1 MILLSA
7 TLLGKRRAELLR
19 ACLGSRRAAGTETGA
34 GQTYPALYD
43 TITAYYKMPTHTA
56 NYNGG
61 NYVTDSITSGNI
73 SAKNNTLHSW
83 IPTSPP
89 LWFPATGGKLL
100 ILKDSYANRFS
111 QFVINDYT
119 ETHLIDLCFYKD
131 SVTNCVEK
139 NGITQVLA
147 PYNIPVLHRIW
158 PSSKQ

>member
-19 ACLGSRRAAGTETGA
+19 ACLGSRRAAGTETGT

-73 SAKNNTLHSW
+73 SAEKTIRY
-83 IPTSPP
+83 IPE
-89 LWFPATGGKLL
+89 F
-100 ILKDSYANRFS
+100 
-111 QFVINDYT
+111 Q
-119 ETHLIDLCFYKD
+119 
-131 SVTNCVEK
+131 
-139 NGITQVLA
+139 
-147 PYNIPVLHRIW
+147 PVRHCGFRQRGA
-158 PSSKQ
+158 SC

>member
-19 ACLGSRRAAGTETGA
+19 ACLGSRRAAGTETGT

-73 SAKNNTLHSW
+73 SAEKTIRY
-83 IPTSPP
+83 IPEFQPVRHCG
-89 LWFPATGGKLL
+89 FRQRGGQAA
-100 ILKDSYANRFS
+100 DSERF
-111 QFVINDYT
+111 
-119 ETHLIDLCFYKD
+119 L
-131 SVTNCVEK
+131 
-139 NGITQVLA
+139 
-147 PYNIPVLHRIW
+147 R
-158 PSSKQ
+158 